1 MMKQDQLA
9 TPLKLTTLYNRF
21 LWTFLITGLVLVTVQ
36 DNVERT
42 LDLTEYRVPNL
53 RRARDLLFYIDSL
66 SIIFCYGWIS
76 YVVYKVKFSP
86 YWMTS
91 ACVSLV
97 AVCGLMEVNSVL
109 EELPATSIM
118 DGIAGNSTQD
128 TPSKCNSTLVFDS
141 QSPTQ
146 PYSLPEVLWDSSL
159 VTVVVVRALLSFG
172 TAVYCL
178 MGLVVIDNT
187 ADGTL
192 TPLVLAMLLIIQTS
206 FPSFVPLI
214 SSLVS
219 IATSFTTVVDRSSW
233 IGVWDRGWIPLGL
246 GSLCLAFLYPYCSVP
261 VRSCYSLVSFASKRH
276 QQITSLTSQHQ
287 QNPVGSAKRDIQI
300 NVELVEKKMRKE
312 SESESKKI
320 ETEDVTDR
328 EERGDIHANRDLH
341 VNVRHDLDAND
352 TIGVNN
358 SDIQYSGDN
367 IGVNNGDIQPIDDN
381 IVGVDANSDGESD
394 TDDAQFTSKDIFKS
408 LTKLLR
414 NRIFLFNT
422 LSDLFIVA
430 ALLGIDQIQA
440 KLTPNLNFPG
450 GFIVENEDTGGP
462 RLGDELGEGSTLRT
476 WFQYSGYLNAIGQ
489 SVTLLITGC
498 IVAKVHPNAR
508 KLTTWKI
515 MSLLFM
521 LSFVVMFMRD
531 FNQSGGQNR
540 NFKFN
545 LQSSPATCKAIKLL
559 TAPLQQMP
567 VSSQLQQ
574 NNDSLQLLLQQQ
586 LSFAFPV
593 CSDKDRMIF
602 ASPCE
607 AGCQQ
612 ICAGPNR
619 TQFFS
624 NCSSLSDGTVALSSN
639 LCPKSTLT
647 QMVWILYIFIVIKC
661 LLITTRVISIFLT
674 IRCVPKQDRV
684 LGLSVILGL
693 ATLLTIWDQDNFAV
707 KHIIELALLSL
718 ISTSLVWYLL
728 KSLPLYIAIKS
739 CTFPGPT
746 IIPNNPGGKSHKA
759 SYSRKREV
767 NASPREHITM
777 LPRDSSIDEM
787 AILDVRMMS
796 KQRDSIDVTKFKMNR
811 LKAVGKRF
819 SIDYKKRSL
828 QRCEEHVVYP

>member
-21 LWTFLITGLVLVTVQ
+21 LWTFLITGLVLVTVH

-128 TPSKCNSTLVFDS
+128 TQFKCNSTLVFDS

-159 VTVVVVRALLSFG
+159 VTLLVVRALLSFG

-192 TPLVLAMLLIIQTS
+192 TPLVL
-206 FPSFVPLI
+206 
-214 SSLVS
+214 
-219 IATSFTTVVDRSSW
+219 
-233 IGVWDRGWIPLGL
+233 GWIPLGL

-287 QNPVGSAKRDIQI
+287 QNPVVSAKRDIQI

-422 LSDLFIVA
+422 LSDLFLVA

-450 GFIVENEDTGGP
+450 GFIVKNEDTGGP

-684 LGLSVILGL
+684 LGLGVILGL

-746 IIPNNPGGKSHKA
+746 IIPNHSGEISHKA

>member
-21 LWTFLITGLVLVTVQ
+21 LWTFLITGLVLVTVH

-192 TPLVLAMLLIIQTS
+192 TPLVL
-206 FPSFVPLI
+206 
-214 SSLVS
+214 
-219 IATSFTTVVDRSSW
+219 
-233 IGVWDRGWIPLGL
+233 GWIPLGL

-394 TDDAQFTSKDIFKS
+394 TDDAQFTSK
-408 LTKLLR
+408 
-414 NRIFLFNT
+414 
-422 LSDLFIVA
+422 
-430 ALLGIDQIQA
+430 
-440 KLTPNLNFPG
+440 
-450 GFIVENEDTGGP
+450 
-462 RLGDELGEGSTLRT
+462 
-476 WFQYSGYLNAIGQ
+476 GYLNAIGQ

-624 NCSSLSDGTVALSSN
+624 NCSSLSDGTVALSSK